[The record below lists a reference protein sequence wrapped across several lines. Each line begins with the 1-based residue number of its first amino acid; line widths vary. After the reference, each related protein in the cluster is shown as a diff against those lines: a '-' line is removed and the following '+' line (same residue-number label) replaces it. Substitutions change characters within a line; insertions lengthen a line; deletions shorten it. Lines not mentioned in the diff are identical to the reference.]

1 MTTAARAGER
11 GGASAAEAE
20 VLARLYELAAER
32 FGRPLSELS
41 AELDFY
47 DALGIDSM
55 EALSL
60 LSALEQRFGV
70 EVPDYEVQDART
82 FRDLAQAIARRL

>member
-1 MTTAARAGER
+1 MDATPR
-11 GGASAAEAE
+11 SSE
-20 VLARLYELAAER
+20 VLARLLELAAER
-32 FGRPLSELS
+32 FGRARGELS
-41 AELDFY
+41 GEADFY

-82 FRDLAQAIARRL
+82 FSDLAAAIARRL